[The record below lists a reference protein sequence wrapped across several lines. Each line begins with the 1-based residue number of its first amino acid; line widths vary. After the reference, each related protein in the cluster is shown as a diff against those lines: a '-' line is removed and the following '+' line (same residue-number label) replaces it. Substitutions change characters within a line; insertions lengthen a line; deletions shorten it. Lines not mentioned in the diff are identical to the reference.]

1 MSPPQ
6 LYKDMPCGLTI
17 EKTQCE
23 LDRVDARLEVAE
35 GELDAIGSTLSATL
49 ASGSANS
56 LVTDTAETIAT
67 LALTEGTWLVSG
79 AVFLVLNAA
88 STTIKQ
94 GSISETTNTLGTDAR
109 LNENDIPTT
118 TLSGTLTLN
127 VTPFVFVVPAGGDSL
142 YLVAKAT
149 FSAGSV
155 SAFGHI
161 TAAKLAA

>member
-1 MSPPQ
+1 
-6 LYKDMPCGLTI
+6 MPCGLTL
-17 EKTQCE
+17 EKVNCE
-23 LDRVDARLEVAE
+23 LQRVEAAVEAIQDAGV
-35 GELDAIGSTLSATL
+35 GSVLSATL

-56 LVTDTAETIAT
+56 LATGDAETIAT

-79 AVFLVLNAA
+79 AVFLVLSAA

-118 TLSGTLTLN
+118 TLSGTITLP
-127 VTPFVFVVPAGGDSL
+127 VPAFTFVVPAGGDTL
-142 YLVAKAT
+142 YFVAKAT

-155 SAFGHI
+155 AAFGHI
-161 TAAKLAA
+161 TATKLAA